1 MNSFINVV
9 IHVVFI
15 NSNVETRNLDK
26 LNYYMF
32 VKYLTH

>member
-9 IHVVFI
+9 IRRFI
-15 NSNVETRNLDK
+15 SSNVETRNDK